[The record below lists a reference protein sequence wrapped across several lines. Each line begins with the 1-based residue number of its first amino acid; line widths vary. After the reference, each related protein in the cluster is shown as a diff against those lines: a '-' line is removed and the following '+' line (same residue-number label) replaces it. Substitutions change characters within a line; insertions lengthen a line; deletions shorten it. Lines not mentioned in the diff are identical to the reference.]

1 MVLRRVLVSAFLLS
15 CGSDAGDPPMRSSD
29 ATSPA
34 APSFADAD
42 AGSAPNASAAGC
54 NTVRGKVFDPAGRTP
69 LYGVAVYV
77 PRGPLPAVPD
87 GVSCGRCSTPISAL
101 AATMTD
107 SSGSFSLAGVPD
119 GESVHLVL
127 ETGKWRREVTLPAV
141 AGCKELVA
149 DDPAKMRLPRDA
161 SEGAMPHIAIVGGS
175 ADALEC
181 LTRKIGIADS
191 EFGTAGDQ
199 AAHVHLYHGGNG
211 RSRFAGGKA
220 FAEQSVLFTEPNRLD
235 TYDAVLAA
243 CAGRV
248 EDARTIKPAW
258 VSATEAYA
266 SRGGRAFFSHFM
278 NYFVRG
284 GSPALANVA
293 TIRADD
299 GDDLVDPFVA
309 DVNTS
314 FPKGKLFSEWLGH
327 VGASTSPAKLAI
339 HSAQYTVSAVA
350 AGNATSWLEGKAGV
364 LQDGTPVGPV
374 VQYFSANMPAGAPP
388 AEQCGRYV
396 VSDLHVGS
404 GGGQGDFPSGCSND
418 ELTPQEK
425 VLEFMLFDL
434 SSCVQQDSSPP
445 APTVVN

>member
-1 MVLRRVLVSAFLLS
+1 MRFRGALVAAFLFS
-15 CGSDAGDPPMRSSD
+15 CGSEPSDLQGRSSD
-29 ATSPA
+29 PTIPSSPPPFAGPGATP
-34 APSFADAD
+34 
-42 AGSAPNASAAGC
+42 GTTTAAGC
-54 NTVRGKVFDPAGRTP
+54 NSVRGKVYDPAGRTP

-77 PRGPLPAVPD
+77 PRGPLPPVPD
-87 GVSCGRCSTPISAL
+87 GVSCGRCGTPISAL

-141 AGCKELVA
+141 SGCKELVA
-149 DDPAKMRLPRDA
+149 DDPALMRLPRNA
-161 SEGAMPHIAIVGGS
+161 SEGAMPHIAIVGGA
-175 ADALEC
+175 ADSLEC
-181 LTRKIGIADS
+181 LVRKIGISDA
-191 EFGTAGDQ
+191 EFGTSGDQ
-199 AAHVHLYHGGNG
+199 ASHVHLYHGGNG
-211 RSRFAGGKA
+211 RSRFATGKL
-220 FAEQSVLFTEPNRLD
+220 FAEQSVLFGDANKLD
-235 TYDAVLAA
+235 AYDAVLAA
-243 CAGRV
+243 CAARV

-258 VSATEAYA
+258 VSAMEAYA
-266 SRGGRAFFSHFM
+266 AKGGRAFFSHFM

-284 GSPALANVA
+284 GSPALASVA

-327 VGASTSPAKLAI
+327 VGASTTPAKVAI

-350 AGNATSWLEGKAGV
+350 PASATSWIDSKSGV
-364 LQDGTPVGPV
+364 LLGGTPVGPV

-388 AEQCGRYV
+388 AGQCGRYV

-404 GGGQGDFPSGCSND
+404 GSGAGDFPAGCAD
-418 ELTPQEK
+418 GELTPQEK

-445 APTVVN
+445 APPVVN